1 MKKRV
6 FFRKIVTLSILLI
19 ILVSIPVHATTRRVE
34 FKRGSTLMWTKDIIE
49 WTYNGSTISS
59 SSAYQQKGYIFPN
72 IARVKGITKV
82 YNSSTIHRYRGDKT
96 IGAGIV
102 TPWGDV
108 TVYETDYSDYY
119 KVYGSG
125 SYRWE

>member
-1 MKKRV
+1 MKIIGLIKRIGV
-6 FFRKIVTLSILLI
+6 ASLLVLF
-19 ILVSIPVHATTRRVE
+19 LVSIPAYAQTSRVE
-34 FKRGSTLMWTKDIIE
+34 FKRGSVLMWTKDIIE

-59 SSAYQQKGYIFPN
+59 SYAYQQKGYIFPN
-72 IARVKGITKV
+72 IARVNGIFRI
-82 YNSSTIHRYRGDKT
+82 STTSTMHRYRGDKT

-119 KVYGSG
+119 RVYGSG
-125 SYRWE
+125 SYLWE